1 VENAGLAAATC
12 MTKFMPMR
20 SILTNPLVWLTDTA
34 PTMLQAFSAML
45 HTPANELHSPV
56 ESRSHISDM
65 PPPAEPMR
73 TQDTAPVSPKPASQE
88 IPIAPPKLTYAAV
101 VTLNNDK
108 QTTEYMWPDS
118 LLDIDMTSGDEPA
131 RTTLLPDRDVARHP
145 AVQRALTSLALG
157 RTVEQDRDDIMAG
170 MQLPVISNPLLPSLV
185 PLNEEESLLFSRIK
199 PLQGDALV
207 AAAGI
212 TADDLPAPAPR
223 PDKGKGRSNTWFIP
237 ETTPPGSEKITPH
250 TQEPQFDTRSTSDT
264 YEDLPFSQNLKRM
277 VSAYP
282 DMSEEHLSI
291 TLEKHKND
299 LPTALAW
306 MQTIADMKHLRRTLV
321 SAFPTASIMEVEET
335 VKQFRGDF
343 MLSFNL
349 LDSKHEPTSDWLDF
363 AFARRRGVMDIG
375 TDAPDFIY
383 DDPATR
389 SFENQWW
396 RTCIMIRRHRISH
409 SPRVDTL
416 WPKLTPI
423 AIAPRPIS
431 PRFLKYVNDLG
442 NYNTN
447 RPLFT
452 KAVGTLRAQRDFRGL
467 VALLGE
473 PRPHFKDN
481 DDHHPALAIL
491 HVLVGDGLASPAAA
505 AWLAL
510 CVFKDPDMYDTYVPL
525 FYGFSAIRRKVWNDR
540 NVHMAASAKAAST
553 QGSAKA
559 SRISAADAK
568 ETYASTVPG
577 TIKHALEKQRQKQ
590 ATGGKATKGK
600 ADKTSVESRGSRKS
614 KRIKG
619 LSPSADIPEDTE
631 EAREEAPEETLSTA
645 LEATLA
651 SP

>member
-1 VENAGLAAATC
+1 MFLSDIT
-12 MTKFMPMR
+12 
-20 SILTNPLVWLTDTA
+20 
-34 PTMLQAFSAML
+34 PTMLRALPATLQ
-45 HTPANELHSPV
+45 TPASRPHSPV
-56 ESRSHISDM
+56 ESASHISDT
-65 PPPAEPMR
+65 PPPAELVK
-73 TQDTAPVSPKPASQE
+73 TQDTAPVSLKPASQE

-101 VTLNNDK
+101 AARDSDK
-108 QTTEYMWPDS
+108 QTTEYTWPDS
-118 LLDIDMTSGDEPA
+118 LLDVDMTSGDEPA
-131 RTTLLPDRDVARHP
+131 HTTLLPDKDVTKHP
-145 AVQRALTSLALG
+145 VVQRALTSLALG
-157 RTVEQDRDDIMAG
+157 RTVDQDKDNIMAG
-170 MQLPVISNPLLPSLV
+170 RQLPIISNPLMPSLI
-185 PLNEEESLLFSRIK
+185 PLNEEESLLFSLVK

-212 TADDLPAPAPR
+212 TTDDLPAPTPK
-223 PDKGKGRSNTWFIP
+223 PDKGKNKSNAWFIP
-237 ETTPPGSEKITPH
+237 EATSPESGKITPH
-250 TQEPQFDTRSTSDT
+250 TQEPQFDTKSTSDT

-291 TLEKHKND
+291 TLEKHEND

-321 SAFPTASIMEVEET
+321 SAFPSASIMEVEEA
-335 VKQFRGDF
+335 VKQYRGDF

-363 AFARRRGVMDIG
+363 AFAHRRGVMDVG

-396 RTCIMIRRHRISH
+396 KTCIMIRQHRVSH
-409 SPRVDTL
+409 SPRVDAL

-423 AIAPRPIS
+423 AVAPRPIS

-452 KAVGTLRAQRDFRGL
+452 KVVGTLRAQQDFEGL
-467 VALLGE
+467 VSLLGE
-473 PRPHFKDN
+473 PRPHFRDN

-510 CVFKDPDMYDTYVPL
+510 SVFKDPDMYDAYIPL

-540 NVHMAASAKAAST
+540 NVHMAASAKAASA

-559 SRISAADAK
+559 SRISAVEVK
-568 ETYASTVPG
+568 ETYASAVLG
-577 TIKHALEKQRQKQ
+577 TIKHALEKQRQNQ
-590 ATGGKATKGK
+590 ATGSKSAKGK
-600 ADKTSVESRGSRKS
+600 ADKTLVESRGSKKS
-614 KRIKG
+614 KRIRG
-619 LSPSADIPEDTE
+619 LSPSTDIPEDNE
-631 EAREEAPEETLSTA
+631 EVREEAPEETLSTA

-651 SP
+651 DS